1 MKHNDSKICIYLSTI
16 YLLILLTLYLLIYLP
31 TMEYY
36 SAIKKNKILPF
47 FNNMDGSKEYYAKW
61 NKSDTERHIPDF
73 THMYNLKNKTN

>member
-1 MKHNDSKICIYLSTI
+1 MIQKFISTYLLYIYSSCLLCIYLFI
-16 YLLILLTLYLLIYLP
+16 HLP

-61 NKSDTERHIPDF
+61 SKSDTERHIPDF
-73 THMYNLKNKTN
+73 THMCNLKNKTN